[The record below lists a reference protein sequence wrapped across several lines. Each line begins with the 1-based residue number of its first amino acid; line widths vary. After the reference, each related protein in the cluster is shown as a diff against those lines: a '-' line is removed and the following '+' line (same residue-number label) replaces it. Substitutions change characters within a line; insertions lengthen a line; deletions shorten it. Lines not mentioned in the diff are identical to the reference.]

1 MEITTVVRKRWPK
14 LVMRML
20 VRELDKSKCSTKFLS
35 HNFDD
40 EMVVYVKCFEDGTI
54 DLRGNTKEY
63 RIVKPD

>member
-54 DLRGNTKEY
+54 DLRGKKKEY